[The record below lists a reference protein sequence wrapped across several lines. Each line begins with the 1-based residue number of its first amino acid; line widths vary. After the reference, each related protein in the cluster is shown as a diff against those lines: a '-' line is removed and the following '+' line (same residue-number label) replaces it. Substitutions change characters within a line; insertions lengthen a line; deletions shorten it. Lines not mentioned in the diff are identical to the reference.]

1 MEVMKVR
8 LREFGTVLDLRRDRY
23 AGATAGMI
31 PCLTGQLTGRMTL
44 NSPIPSYLQVGEHKV
59 YIRYANQPVTCRECN
74 LPGHMALDCPA
85 RKNRLLPAPPK
96 IVPQKTNGG
105 KEKSMAAALQSASRS
120 PSTPT
125 ELPPLPDRSWTVVSR
140 RKKNQNKTEG
150 DETVLV
156 PEKPPIIVLPS
167 AESSTEI
174 VVESQDMETL
184 SAEPTPTG
192 EVLLDLAKEH
202 GRTDMSASEFEK
214 DMSAIETSVPACPH
228 HQREDG
234 RDRGNKR
241 KRKTNHEE
249 VAFSSCPILESLFQV
264 FASPGPNKADT
275 AVLVSKTL
283 KEQSHTCDPDGRLL
297 CINLGP
303 VSFVSLYAPSGRIFR
318 DERSTFF
325 RVIVPAFLSCVKE
338 PIVLMGD
345 FNAVDDRG
353 DRLRKAGTTPST
365 PVDHALV
372 ALVGGLE
379 LVDVWK
385 ALRPRD
391 SGHTYFN
398 QGGSARIDRIYC
410 SRSIRQEFTL
420 ITTDTK
426 YVTDHAVLHAASSII
441 PVIPTPRPPRPSI
454 WKLNTKILSE
464 DAFRRQLTT
473 FIRHAAALPLK
484 SVNVVTWWDSVF
496 KPGVKR
502 IAQSYCRRRASLV
515 KEMGQFYQNCLVEIT
530 DPTTE
535 LDWPT
540 FQALR
545 EEARELHLRA
555 LTQVAQIYPLD
566 IQEMD

>member
-1 MEVMKVR
+1 MRYDSFEIGFGNPFPRLQLLSVHHFVKGLGLSESKILVIAPVLLVGDQVVRVTLFKTADVTAILNQHGGARQHRIEGRQINVLIKDPNVEERFVRVFDYPANANMEVMKVR

-31 PCLTGQLTGRMTL
+31 PCLTGQLTVRMTL
-44 NSPIPSYLQVGEHKV
+44 NYPIPSYLQVGEHKV

-105 KEKSMAAALQSASRS
+105 KEKSMAAALQSASRP

-125 ELPPLPDRSWTVVSR
+125 EFPPLPDRSWTEVSR

-150 DETVLV
+150 DET
-156 PEKPPIIVLPS
+156 
-167 AESSTEI
+167 
-174 VVESQDMETL
+174 
-184 SAEPTPTG
+184 
-192 EVLLDLAKEH
+192 
-202 GRTDMSASEFEK
+202 
-214 DMSAIETSVPACPH
+214 
-228 HQREDG
+228 
-234 RDRGNKR
+234 
-241 KRKTNHEE
+241 
-249 VAFSSCPILESLFQV
+249 
-264 FASPGPNKADT
+264 
-275 AVLVSKTL
+275 
-283 KEQSHTCDPDGRLL
+283 
-297 CINLGP
+297 
-303 VSFVSLYAPSGRIFR
+303 
-318 DERSTFF
+318 
-325 RVIVPAFLSCVKE
+325 
-338 PIVLMGD
+338 
-345 FNAVDDRG
+345 
-353 DRLRKAGTTPST
+353 
-365 PVDHALV
+365 
-372 ALVGGLE
+372 
-379 LVDVWK
+379 
-385 ALRPRD
+385 
-391 SGHTYFN
+391 
-398 QGGSARIDRIYC
+398 
-410 SRSIRQEFTL
+410 EFTL
-420 ITTDTK
+420 ITTDTT
-426 YVTDHAVLHAASSII
+426 YVTDHAVLHAACSIL

-515 KEMGQFYQNCLVEIT
+515 KEMGQFYQNCLAEIT

-545 EEARELHLRA
+545 EEAREWHLRA
-555 LTQVAQIYPLD
+555 LMGAKIRSRSVTDSD
-566 IQEMD
+566 IDSPSWEQSGIWDLGSGSNQRHPH